1 MDTKIIGGVFSE
13 LNHAENAISELQH
26 LGYDSNDISVFAKE
40 KESVKRLEEE
50 KNSPS
55 SSSHDEIADGAG
67 SATELGAISGR
78 SLGGIGGLLTNIGLV
93 PVPGGGTLTSAGP
106 IAFNSGE
113 ESDAGGEGVTHSLH
127 KAGIPKEDAQQY
139 ESYVKDGKIIVLV
152 EAIGNMQH
160 DVYRTFLT
168 NHSENRSMYPDSY

>member
-26 LGYDSNDISVFAKE
+26 LGYDANDISVFAKE

-55 SSSHDEIADGAG
+55 SSHNEIADGTG
-67 SATELGAISGR
+67 SVTELGAISGR
-78 SLGGIGGLLTNIGLV
+78 SLGGIGGLLTNVGLV
-93 PVPGGGTLTSAGP
+93 PVPGKGTLTSAGP

-113 ESDAGGEGVTHSLH
+113 ESDTGGEGVTHSLH
-127 KAGIPKEDAQQY
+127 KAGIPKEEAQEY
-139 ESYVKDGKIIVLV
+139 ETYIKNGKIIVLV

-168 NHSENRSMYPDSY
+168 NHTENQSMYPDSY